1 MIPSANMSIITYI
14 TFKGI
19 RNFEFLGH
27 NSNLEQSMLIESSVE
42 SLVLCHNWLLMT
54 QSSCPLDMMYQSSFR
69 AIYKLDVARGNVMS
83 RQGFLLIISNLIIF
97 VICNRSGAPASK
109 SAGFACWREVT
120 YFHLT

>member
-1 MIPSANMSIITYI
+1 MYQIKQISRHDTIGEYVNYHIQSYI

-69 AIYKLDVARGNVMS
+69 AIYKLDVAIANVMS
-83 RQGFLLIISNLIIF
+83 R
-97 VICNRSGAPASK
+97 
-109 SAGFACWREVT
+109 
-120 YFHLT
+120 